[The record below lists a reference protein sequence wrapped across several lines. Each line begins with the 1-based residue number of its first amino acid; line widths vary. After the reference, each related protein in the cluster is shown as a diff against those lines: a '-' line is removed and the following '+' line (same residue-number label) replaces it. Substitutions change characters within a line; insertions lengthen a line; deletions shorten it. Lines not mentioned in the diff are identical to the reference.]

1 MSNASDPVNALKSA
15 MLKRAEKLATEHV
28 SQGNLSRQKIMQGAR
43 EKIHL
48 MEQKELLL
56 AKALSEREYLRK
68 IQSSEIQ
75 LKAELDRNRWELV
88 QAVVEQVQQ
97 HLQTLQ
103 QDEKKYHAEFLSQ
116 FSQAAP
122 LIDDQRLI
130 AYVNRSD
137 HQRYAN
143 QWDKLSAE
151 ITSKKVTLSDTT
163 IPCTGGIKLTSSD
176 GNVMLDNTF
185 EGLISREKPVL
196 EKVIFERLFAT
207 VDGAGALLHG

>member
-116 FSQAAP
+116 FS
-122 LIDDQRLI
+122 
-130 AYVNRSD
+130 
-137 HQRYAN
+137 
-143 QWDKLSAE
+143 
-151 ITSKKVTLSDTT
+151 
-163 IPCTGGIKLTSSD
+163 
-176 GNVMLDNTF
+176 
-185 EGLISREKPVL
+185 
-196 EKVIFERLFAT
+196 
-207 VDGAGALLHG
+207 